1 MICMLDDLEKA
12 LSDLVDEIN
21 KNITDS
27 SVKLTMRVR
36 NGTGIETNKDEK
48 PVSVGLSKEITITEL
63 IKL

>member
-1 MICMLDDLEKA
+1 MLDDLEKA

-36 NGTGIETNKDEK
+36 NDTGIETNKDGK

>member
-1 MICMLDDLEKA
+1 MLDDLEKA
-12 LSDLVDEIN
+12 LRDLVDEIN

-27 SVKLTMRVR
+27 GVKLPMRVR

>member
-1 MICMLDDLEKA
+1 MLDDLEKA

-27 SVKLTMRVR
+27 GIKLFMRVK
-36 NGTGIETNKDEK
+36 NGTCIETNKDGK
-48 PVSVGLSKEITITEL
+48 QLGVGLSKEITIAEL